1 MNCRGKII
9 SFEKPKIM
17 GILNATPDSFYNKGR
32 EFSFPKM
39 TEEIGNMIDEGAD
52 LLDLGGM
59 SSRPGAE
66 IISTQEEIDRIQP
79 ITEYIVKYYPEII
92 LSIDTLHADVA
103 YWALKQGA
111 SLINDISGTE
121 YDKNMISTL
130 VEFESPL
137 ICMHMKGQP
146 QNMQLNPTYHHV
158 VHEVT
163 EYFRVKIDELSMAG
177 IQQVIIDPG
186 FGFGKSLEHN
196 FSLMADLNN
205 LTTIGVPILVGISRK
220 SMVYKPLGS
229 NALDALNGTTALHM
243 FALTQG
249 ANLLRVHDVKEAKE
263 TVLLYET
270 IMANKL

>member
-9 SFEKPKIM
+9 TFEKPKIM

-39 TEEIGNMIDEGAD
+39 TEEIGNMIEEGAD
-52 LLDLGGM
+52 ILDLGGM
-59 SSRPGAE
+59 SSRPGAT

-79 ITEYIVKYYPEII
+79 ITEYITKYYPDII

-111 SLINDISGTE
+111 SLINDISGTD
-121 YDKNMISTL
+121 YDQRMISTL
-130 VEFESPL
+130 VEFNSPL

-146 QNMQLNPTYHHV
+146 QNMQLNPTYNHV
-158 VHEVT
+158 VNEIT
-163 EYFRVKIDELSMAG
+163 EYFKEKLDVLSKSG
-177 IQQVIIDPG
+177 IEQVIIDPG

-196 FSLMADLNN
+196 YSLMADLQQLAILNA
-205 LTTIGVPILVGISRK
+205 PILVGISRK

-229 NALDALNGTTALHM
+229 DAQSALNGTTALHM
-243 FALTQG
+243 FALTRG

-263 TVLLYET
+263 TILLYET

>member
-9 SFEKPKIM
+9 SFEKPKVM

-39 TEEIGNMIDEGAD
+39 TEEIGNMIEEGAD

-79 ITEYIVKYYPEII
+79 ITEYIIKYYPEMV
-92 LSIDTLHADVA
+92 LSIDTLHAEVA

-111 SLINDISGTE
+111 SLINDISGSE
-121 YDKNMISTL
+121 YDKNMIATL
-130 VEFESPL
+130 VEFDSPL

-146 QNMQLNPTYHHV
+146 QNMQLNPTYNHV
-158 VHEVT
+158 VNEV
-163 EYFRVKIDELSMAG
+163 EVYFKDKIEELSKAG
-177 IQQVIIDPG
+177 IEKVIIDPG
-186 FGFGKSLEHN
+186 FGFGKTLEHN
-196 FSLMADLNN
+196 FSLMADLQQ
-205 LTTIGVPILVGISRK
+205 LAVLGAPILVGISRK

-229 NALDALNGTTALHM
+229 NAQSALNGTTALHM
-243 FALTQG
+243 FALMHG

-263 TVLLYET
+263 TILLYET
-270 IMANKL
+270 LMANKL